1 MATTKISD
9 LTAVTLVS
17 SSAVFPIVQD
27 GTTVKVTFANL
38 TGSLRTVPTASYAL
52 FAVSASHEI
61 TYELS
66 SSYAETASLA
76 TTASY
81 AATGGSGL
89 DIIANEG
96 IQTFYTY
103 GNKSITI
110 EGATAISGTPGVAT
124 ITIVSSSYAAT
135 ASRATT
141 ASYALS
147 TDGFRVDG
155 GHDFSTATNVKVLG
169 FVGATA
175 FQVDST
181 TALMTIVSSSY
192 AATSSWAQKG
202 IYNPSATTITIGSG
216 VSYPNTISVTEDI
229 ATLYSARVT
238 SGINITGSLVVKH
251 HTNPANFSVGV
262 DNADN
267 VQIGA
272 SGWLPILLDPNNVR
286 TSLNNNVH
294 ISGSVAVKAG
304 EVLTLAPVHPLPNSI
319 ATGSF
324 AVSGSTP
331 PKPYFWDGSSWN
343 ALY

>member
-76 TTASY
+76 TFATSTTSASYATTASY

-110 EGATAISGTPGVAT
+110 EGATAVSGTPGVAT
-124 ITIVSSSYAAT
+124 I
-135 ASRATT
+135 
-141 ASYALS
+141 
-147 TDGFRVDG
+147 
-155 GHDFSTATNVKVLG
+155 
-169 FVGATA
+169 
-175 FQVDST
+175 
-181 TALMTIVSSSY
+181 TIVSSSY

-216 VSYPNTISVTEDI
+216 VSYPNTISVTEDV
-229 ATLYSARVT
+229 ATLYSAQVT

-272 SGWLPILLDPNNVR
+272 SGWLPILLDPNNIR

-324 AVSGSTP
+324 AVSSSTP

>member
-76 TTASY
+76 TFATSAGTATS
-81 AATGGSGL
+81 A
-89 DIIANEG
+89 
-96 IQTFYTY
+96 
-103 GNKSITI
+103 
-110 EGATAISGTPGVAT
+110 
-124 ITIVSSSYAAT
+124 SYAAT

-192 AATSSWAQKG
+192 AATSSWTQKG